1 MAHWPYPHRVA
12 IVATYLLLVPHS
24 DAMAQVGRYYINTPV
39 DTHLFTVTFNGVR
52 SATWADPAIGDD
64 TIQSRNQTVS
74 LTYNYITS
82 IHGRTGGFGV
92 SLPWTSLLSYETDT
106 DQVLVD
112 EQDRGDIVLT
122 FDYNL
127 FGAPAL
133 PRERFRQHT
142 PGDYAGLHF
151 ALATPT
157 GAYDSDSPVNIGANR
172 WALKSTLNYSI
183 TRNDGYSWWD
193 FYPSVRVF
201 TSNSDIA
208 GGGTLRQQPMWGLE
222 AHYSRNV
229 AGSAWLSGGLIA
241 SAGGRTS
248 IDGER
253 VEDSR
258 RSLRLAVGGGFP
270 TWPGGAAIVT
280 YQNEVLEDG
289 GASDIQHFM
298 LQLLHKSP

>member
-1 MAHWPYPHRVA
+1 MPPCLCRVA
-12 IVATYLLLVPHS
+12 VVATCLLLLPIS
-24 DAMAQVGRYYINTPV
+24 PQAMGQVGRYYINTPV
-39 DTHLFTVTFNGVR
+39 DTHLSTVTFNGVH

-64 TIQSRNQTVS
+64 TIESRNQTLS
-74 LTYNYITS
+74 LSYNYITS

-92 SLPWTSLLSYETDT
+92 SVPRTSLLSYQTET

-112 EQDRGDIVLT
+112 KQDRGDIVLT

-133 PRERFRQHT
+133 PRERFRHHT

-151 ALATPT
+151 ALTTPS
-157 GAYDSDSPVNIGANR
+157 GAYDLDSPVNIGANR

-183 TRNDGYSWWD
+183 TRNDGDSWWD

-201 TSNSDIA
+201 ASNSDIS
-208 GGGTLRQQPMWGLE
+208 GGGTLRQRPMWGLE

-241 SAGGRTS
+241 SAGGRTA

-258 RSLRLAVGGGFP
+258 RSLRVGVGGGFP
-270 TWPGGAAIVT
+270 TWSGGAAIVT
-280 YQNEVLEDG
+280 YHHEVVEDG
-289 GASDIQHFM
+289 GASGIRHFM
-298 LQLLHKSP
+298 LQLMHKF